1 MEQFK
6 KNYDSSRKDF
16 EKVLDD
22 KKQLQK
28 EYETLQVD
36 IHDKEIE
43 LEKKMKERKVLTK
56 DAEEIKGKFND
67 QSKYNDNLDKINT
80 DLQNTFLRLNRQLN
94 SANAKYEVL
103 IKMNSHLKDE
113 IAYLKESQ
121 FEAEKVSYFF
131 SFYNYYYFVFYI
143 FY

>member
-6 KNYDSSRKDF
+6 KSYDSSRKDF
-16 EKVLDD
+16 EKVLED

-28 EYETLQVD
+28 EYEGLQVD
-36 IHDKEIE
+36 IHEKEVE

-56 DAEEIKGKFND
+56 ECEEIKNKFND

-94 SANAKYEVL
+94 SANAKFEVL
-103 IKMNSHLKDE
+103 TKMNSRLKDE

-121 FEAEKVSYFF
+121 VEAEKVLLF
-131 SFYNYYYFVFYI
+131 I
-143 FY
+143 FL

>member
-1 MEQFK
+1 LEQFK